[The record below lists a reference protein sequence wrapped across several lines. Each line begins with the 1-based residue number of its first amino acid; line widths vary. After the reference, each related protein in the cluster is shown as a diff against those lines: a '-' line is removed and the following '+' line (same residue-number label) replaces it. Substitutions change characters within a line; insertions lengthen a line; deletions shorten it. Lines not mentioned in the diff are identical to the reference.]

1 MAPPVQ
7 GETPV
12 QGGKR
17 MISRR
22 HLLKAGLLGTAV
34 LPMLLPRKSRAAI
47 ADVDVIVIGAGI
59 AGLAAA
65 RRLVELGYE
74 TIVLEADGAAGGRI
88 RTDWT
93 LGAPFEVGAGW
104 IHGPDGNP
112 ISALAEAAEA
122 GPFVTDDESF
132 QVFAANGDPVPA
144 ADIEAGYKRLEKLY
158 ATIDDELD
166 SDMALSRAIAR
177 MGGKL
182 NSDAIVNWMI
192 SAYTEFST
200 GGPIDKLSAYYFDED
215 GVYPGDDVVLT
226 AGYDAIIKPLARG
239 LDIRFNTRV
248 TAVSYEKGE
257 GGLVSTNA
265 GDFEASFVICTVPL
279 GVLKAGDV
287 RFDPPLPKTHL
298 SGIDKIGMGNVTKLA
313 LKFDKAHW
321 PEDVQYFGLMTET
334 RGRWNYFLNY
344 RTFSEENILLGLCFG
359 DYARQVEAMGDQ
371 EMVADCMDA
380 VRTMFGAEVPE
391 PSAHL
396 ATRWS
401 KNPNSRGAY
410 SYSAVGSQPKHFDD
424 LAAPVADTIL
434 LAGEHTNFEYHATVH
449 GAYQSGLNAAQII
462 EDRLAG

>member
-1 MAPPVQ
+1 
-7 GETPV
+7 
-12 QGGKR
+12 

-22 HLLKAGLLGTAV
+22 HLLKAGLLGTAA

-74 TIVLEADGAAGGRI
+74 TIVIEADGTAGGRI
-88 RTDWT
+88 KTDWT

-112 ISALAEAAEA
+112 VSALAEAADA
-122 GPFVTDDESF
+122 GPFVTDDDSF
-132 QVFAANGDPVPA
+132 LAFAANGEPVPA
-144 ADIEAGYKRLEKLY
+144 GDIEAGYKRLEKLY
-158 ATIDDELD
+158 KAIDDELD
-166 SDMALSRAIAR
+166 TDMALSRAIAR
-177 MGGKL
+177 VGGKPK
-182 NSDAIVNWMI
+182 SDPIVNWMT

-215 GVYPGDDVVLT
+215 GVYPGEDVVLT
-226 AGYDAIIKPLARG
+226 GGYDAIVKPLARG

-248 TAVSYEKGE
+248 TAVAYEKGE
-257 GGLVSTNA
+257 GALVSTDA
-265 GDFEASFVICTVPL
+265 GDFESSFVICTVPL

-287 RFDPPLPKTHL
+287 RFDPPLPKAHL
-298 SGIDKIGMGNVTKLA
+298 SGIEKIGMGNVTKLA

-321 PEDVQYFGLMTET
+321 PADVQYFGLMTEA

-344 RTFSEENILLGLCFG
+344 RTFSEENILLGLCVG
-359 DYARQVEAMGDQ
+359 DYARKVEAMDDAA
-371 EMVADCMDA
+371 MVADCMDA
-380 VRTMFGAEVPE
+380 VRTMFGADVPE
-391 PSAHL
+391 PSGHL

-401 KNPNSRGAY
+401 NNPNSRGAY
-410 SYSAVGSQPKHFDD
+410 SYSAVGAQPKHFDN
-424 LAAPVADTIL
+424 LATPIADTIL

-462 EDRLAG
+462 DDRLAG

>member
-1 MAPPVQ
+1 
-7 GETPV
+7 
-12 QGGKR
+12 

-22 HLLKAGLLGTAV
+22 RLIKAGLVGTIA
-34 LPMLLPRKSRAAI
+34 LPGLLPGPAKASI

-74 TIVLEADGAAGGRI
+74 TIVLEADSAPGGRI

-93 LGAPFEVGAGW
+93 LDAPFELGAGW

-112 ISALAEAAEA
+112 ISELARAADA
-122 GPFVTDDESF
+122 SPFVTEDESYR
-132 QVFAANGDPVPA
+132 VFAANGDPVAEDQIA
-144 ADIEAGYKRLEKLY
+144 AGYRRLEALYAAIEAG
-158 ATIDDELD
+158 LD
-166 SDMALSRAIAR
+166 NDMPLSTAIAR

-182 NSDAIVNWMI
+182 KSDPVVNWMS

-215 GVYPGDDVVLT
+215 GVYPGDDVILT
-226 AGYDAIIKPLARG
+226 RGYESIIRQMAAD
-239 LDIRFNTRV
+239 LDIRLNTRV
-248 TAVSYEKGE
+248 QAVAYEKGD
-257 GGLVSTNA
+257 GAVVSTNA

-287 RFDPPLPKTHL
+287 RFEPALPKSHRR
-298 SGIDKIGMGNVTKLA
+298 GIDSIGMGNVTKLA
-313 LKFDKAHW
+313 LKFDAAFW

-344 RTFSEENILLGLCFG
+344 RTFSDENILLGLCVG
-359 DYARQVEAMGDQ
+359 DYARQAETMSDQ
-371 EMVADCMDA
+371 QMVADCMDA
-380 VRTMFGAEVPE
+380 VRTMFGSNVPA

-401 KNPNSRGAY
+401 TNPNSRGAY
-410 SYSAVGSQPKHFDD
+410 SYSSVGSQPKHFDD
-424 LAAPVADTIL
+424 LATPVADTLL
-434 LAGEHTNFEYHATVH
+434 LAGEHTNFKYHATVH
-449 GAYQSGLNAAQII
+449 GAYLSGLNAARII
-462 EDRLAG
+462 EDHLAD

>member
-1 MAPPVQ
+1 
-7 GETPV
+7 
-12 QGGKR
+12 

-112 ISALAEAAEA
+112 ISGLAEAAEA

-166 SDMALSRAIAR
+166 SDIALSRAIAR

-257 GGLVSTNA
+257 GALVSTNA
-265 GDFEASFVICTVPL
+265 GDFESSFVICTVPL

-344 RTFSEENILLGLCFG
+344 RTFSDQNILLGLCFG

>member
-1 MAPPVQ
+1 
-7 GETPV
+7 
-12 QGGKR
+12 

-22 HLLKAGLLGTAV
+22 HLLKAGLLGTAA

-88 RTDWT
+88 KTDWT

-112 ISALAEAAEA
+112 LSALAEAADA

-132 QVFAANGDPVPA
+132 QVFTANGERVPDE
-144 ADIEAGYKRLEKLY
+144 DIEAGYKRLEKLY
-158 ATIDDELD
+158 TAIDDELD
-166 SDMALSRAIAR
+166 KDMALSRAISR

-182 NSDAIVNWMI
+182 NSEAIVNWMT

-215 GVYPGDDVVLT
+215 GVYPGEDVVLT
-226 AGYDAIIKPLARG
+226 GGYDAIIKPMARG

-257 GGLVSTNA
+257 GAIVSTDV
-265 GDFEASFVICTVPL
+265 GDFESSFVICTVPL

-287 RFDPPLPKTHL
+287 RFDPPLPKAHL

-344 RTFSEENILLGLCFG
+344 RTFSDQNILLGLCVG
-359 DYARQVEAMGDQ
+359 DYARQAEAMGDAA
-371 EMVADCMDA
+371 MVADCMDA
-380 VRTMFGAEVPE
+380 VRTMFGADVPE

-410 SYSAVGSQPKHFDD
+410 SYSTVGSQPKHFDG

>member
-1 MAPPVQ
+1 
-7 GETPV
+7 
-12 QGGKR
+12 

-22 HLLKAGLLGTAV
+22 HLLKAGLLGTAA

-65 RRLVELGYE
+65 RRLTELGYE
-74 TIVLEADGAAGGRI
+74 TIVLEADGVAGGRI

-112 ISALAEAAEA
+112 ISALAEAVDA
-122 GPFVTDDESF
+122 GPFVTDDDSF
-132 QVFAANGDPVPA
+132 LAFAANGEPVA
-144 ADIEAGYKRLEKLY
+144 DADIEAGYKRLEKLY
-158 ATIDDELD
+158 AAIDDELD
-166 SDMALSRAIAR
+166 SDMALSKAISR

-182 NSDAIVNWMI
+182 KSDPIVNWMT

-200 GGPIDKLSAYYFDED
+200 GGPVDKLSAYYFDED
-215 GVYPGDDVVLT
+215 GVYPGEDVVLA
-226 AGYDAIIKPLARG
+226 AGYDAIIKPMARG

-248 TAVSYEKGE
+248 TAVAYEKGE
-257 GGLVSTNA
+257 GAVVSTDA
-265 GDFEASFVICTVPL
+265 GDFESSFVICTVPL

-287 RFDPPLPKTHL
+287 RFDPPLPKAHRR
-298 SGIDKIGMGNVTKLA
+298 GIEKIGMGNVTKLA

-321 PEDVQYFGLMTET
+321 PEDVQYFGLMTEA

-344 RTFSEENILLGLCFG
+344 RTFSEENILLGLCVG
-359 DYARQVEAMGDQ
+359 DYARKVEAMDDAA
-371 EMVADCMDA
+371 MVADCMDA
-380 VRTMFGAEVPE
+380 VRTMFGADVPE
-391 PSAHL
+391 PSGHL

-401 KNPNSRGAY
+401 KNPNSQGAY
-410 SYSAVGSQPKHFDD
+410 SYSALGAQPKHFDN
-424 LAAPVADTIL
+424 LATPVADTLL

-462 EDRLAG
+462 EDRLAD

>member
-1 MAPPVQ
+1 
-7 GETPV
+7 
-12 QGGKR
+12 

-22 HLLKAGLLGTAV
+22 HLLKAGLLGTAA

-74 TIVLEADGAAGGRI
+74 TIVLEADAAAGGRI

-112 ISALAEAAEA
+112 ISALAEAADA
-122 GPFVTDDESF
+122 GPFVTDDDSF
-132 QVFAANGDPVPA
+132 LGFAANGEPVA
-144 ADIEAGYKRLEKLY
+144 DADIEAGYKRLERLY
-158 ATIDDELD
+158 AAIDDELD
-166 SDMALSRAIAR
+166 ADMALSRAIAR
-177 MGGKL
+177 VGGKL
-182 NSDAIVNWMI
+182 KSDPIVNWMT
-192 SAYTEFST
+192 STYTEFST

-215 GVYPGDDVVLT
+215 GVYPGEDVVLT
-226 AGYDAIIKPLARG
+226 GGYDAIVKPLARG

-257 GGLVSTNA
+257 GALVSTDA
-265 GDFEASFVICTVPL
+265 GDFESSFVICTVPL
-279 GVLKAGDV
+279 GVLKASDV
-287 RFDPPLPKTHL
+287 RFDPPLPKAHRN
-298 SGIDKIGMGNVTKLA
+298 GIEKIGMGNVTKLA

-321 PEDVQYFGLMTET
+321 PEDVQYFGLMTEA

-344 RTFSEENILLGLCFG
+344 RTFSEENILLGLCVG
-359 DYARQVEAMGDQ
+359 DYARKVEAMDDAA
-371 EMVADCMDA
+371 MVADCMDA
-380 VRTMFGAEVPE
+380 VRTMFGADVPE
-391 PSAHL
+391 PSGHL

-401 KNPNSRGAY
+401 ENPNSRGAY
-410 SYSAVGSQPKHFDD
+410 SYSAVGAQPKHFDD
-424 LAAPVADTIL
+424 LATPIADTIL